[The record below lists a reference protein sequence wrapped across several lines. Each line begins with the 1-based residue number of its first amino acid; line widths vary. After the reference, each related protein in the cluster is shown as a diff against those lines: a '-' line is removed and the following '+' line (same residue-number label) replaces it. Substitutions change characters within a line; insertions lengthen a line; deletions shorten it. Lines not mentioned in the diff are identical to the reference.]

1 MAYRRTGKCRN
12 FAGMERIF
20 TQEELPETA
29 RLFWEKFP
37 DTTVFAFD
45 GQMGAGKT
53 TFIKAL
59 CAARSVQDVTSSPT
73 FSIINEYHYPGPSG
87 GDALIYHL
95 DLYRLRN
102 EQEALDAGVEDCLY
116 GGGICFVEWPGIVN
130 SLLPADTVLVQLE
143 ALPDQ
148 KRLLRA
154 GPAFRK

>member
-1 MAYRRTGKCRN
+1 
-12 FAGMERIF
+12 MERIF
-20 TQEELPETA
+20 TQDALLETA
-29 RLFWEKFP
+29 RAFWENFP
-37 DTTVFAFD
+37 AATVFAFD

-59 CAARSVQDVTSSPT
+59 CTVKAVEDVTSSPT
-73 FSIINEYHYPGPSG
+73 FSIINEYHYTGPSG
-87 GDALIYHL
+87 KDQRIYHL

-116 GGGICFVEWPGIVN
+116 NGGVCFVEWPGIIA

>member
-1 MAYRRTGKCRN
+1 
-12 FAGMERIF
+12 MERIF
-20 TQEELPETA
+20 TYEALPETA
-29 RLFWEKFP
+29 RLFWEKFSAA
-37 DTTVFAFD
+37 TVFAFD

-59 CAARSVQDVTSSPT
+59 CAAKQVADVTSSPT
-73 FSIINEYHYPGPSG
+73 FSIINEYHYASPAGH
-87 GDALIYHL
+87 DQCIYHL

-116 GGGICFVEWPGIVN
+116 SGGICFVEWPGIIAN
-130 SLLPADTVLVQLE
+130 LLPPDTVLVQLE
-143 ALPDQ
+143 AMPDQ

>member
-1 MAYRRTGKCRN
+1 
-12 FAGMERIF
+12 MERIF

-37 DTTVFAFD
+37 DTAVFAFD

-59 CAARSVQDVTSSPT
+59 CAAKAVQDVTSSPT

-87 GDALIYHL
+87 GEARIYHL

-116 GGGICFVEWPGIVN
+116 GGDVCFVEWPGIVT

>member
-1 MAYRRTGKCRN
+1 
-12 FAGMERIF
+12 MERIF

-37 DTTVFAFD
+37 NTTVFAFD

-59 CAARSVQDVTSSPT
+59 CAAKGVQDVTSSPT
-73 FSIINEYHYPGPSG
+73 FSIINEYHYANAAGK
-87 GDALIYHL
+87 DQLIYHL
-95 DLYRLRN
+95 DLYRLRD

-116 GGGICFVEWPGIVN
+116 GSGVCFVEWPGIVT

-143 ALPDQ
+143 AMPDQ

-154 GPAFRK
+154 GTAFHK